1 MPSIRVDPRSF
12 APEKPMKVWVIAFL
26 LLQGAAVLAAESEA
40 NAYAEC
46 GGPPIRDGHDVQPT
60 PAHDRCLAKKQ
71 DLPNPDRKPAGE
83 PSATSAERADGGR
96 LGTGMEGVKPDQDN
110 RVDANRNEPRD

>member
-1 MPSIRVDPRSF
+1 
-12 APEKPMKVWVIAFL
+12 MKVWLLVFL
-26 LLQGAAVLAAESEA
+26 LLQSAVVVGAESEA

-71 DLPNPDRKPAGE
+71 DLPNPDRQRAGDPSR
-83 PSATSAERADGGR
+83 PSAARSDGAR
-96 LGTGMEGVKPDQDN
+96 LGTGLEGMPPDQESK
-110 RVDANRNEPRD
+110 VDANRSEPRD